1 MKNLK
6 KGNFVVR
13 KSHNKDILFIIKNI
27 IKKDS
32 KKIALLNGLTIRIIA
47 DAPIEDLEIVAKED
61 AIKEINR
68 LNEKLEKRIEKKYNN
83 IKTNDIRYKKI
94 IQTGKILHLDGDRKY
109 TDKSYK
115 YYKKM
120 GLNAIVKYIP
130 EYKQPIFIKNLLDRY
145 NPDILVITRT

>member
-1 MKNLK
+1 MNSLK
-6 KGNFVVR
+6 KGSIVVR
-13 KSHNKDILFIIKNI
+13 KSHNKDILFIIKKI
-27 IKKDS
+27 INKNNER
-32 KKIALLNGLTIRIIA
+32 IALLNGLTVRIIA
-47 DAPIEDLEIVAKED
+47 DAPIEDLEIVSKEV
-61 AIKEINR
+61 AMKEINK
-68 LNEKLEKRIEKKYNN
+68 LNTKLEKRINN
-83 IKTNDIRYKKI
+83 IKSNEIRYKKI

-130 EYKQPIFIKNLLDRY
+130 EYKQHIFVKNLLDRY